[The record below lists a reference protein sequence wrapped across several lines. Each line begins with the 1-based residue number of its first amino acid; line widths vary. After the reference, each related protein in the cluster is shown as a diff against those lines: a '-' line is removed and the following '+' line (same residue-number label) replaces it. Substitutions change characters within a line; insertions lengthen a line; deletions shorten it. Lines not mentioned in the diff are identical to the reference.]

1 LNSLVRFFIIIC
13 ALIFISPVLALAG
26 EALHALFATEARL
39 SQELLI
45 RYAGNSILLLLGSV
59 GGAVFFGCFS
69 AYLCSRFEF
78 AGRRALLLLSLLP
91 LAVPSYL
98 VAYTWVD
105 FLIAQGVHGG
115 SLRNLPVTCLIF
127 SLCLAPYVFLPTYG
141 ALTQVSA
148 SLSESARLLGKGP
161 FRVFFLIELPLV
173 RAAVFAGSLLAGME
187 VLADFGTVDFMAV
200 DTWSTG
206 IYRSWFGYGDRTRA
220 ALFSLLLFM
229 FSGTLLFAEARL
241 RERKNLAGRG
251 RSASLVRRRPLP
263 SALWFP
269 SFLIAACPVL
279 LGCLLPSLILFKS
292 SFTDATAQLWTST
305 LMPAATTLI
314 MASSAGVLVLL
325 LGIVFVYALRFS
337 FGRIWSSVV
346 RLASLGYALP
356 GGVIGI
362 GFLVLLAPFSMTGSV
377 VGLLLAYC
385 VRFATIGVST
395 IEAGWSAIPRAYEEQ
410 ARLLGRTQGGVIR
423 SVSLPLL
430 RKSLACVFILTC
442 IDVIKEL
449 PATMLLRPFDFE
461 TLSIRTYNLASDE
474 RLAETAP
481 SSLLMVV
488 LSLAGILLAAR
499 FGAFSLTQTDQN
511 GSANEN

>member
-1 LNSLVRFFIIIC
+1 MNLLVRFFIIIC
-13 ALIFISPVLALAG
+13 AIVFIAPILALAG
-26 EALHALFATEARL
+26 EALPALFASQAGL
-39 SQELLI
+39 SQDLLM

-59 GGAVFFGCFS
+59 IGAVFFGCFS

-78 AGRRALLLLSLLP
+78 AGRRLLLLLSVLP

-115 SLRNLPVTCLIF
+115 ALRNLPVTCLIF

-141 ALTQVSA
+141 ALTQFSA

-161 FRVFFLIELPLV
+161 VRVFFLIELPLV
-173 RAAVFAGSLLAGME
+173 RAAVFTGALLAGME

-220 ALFSLLLFM
+220 ALFSLLLFV

-241 RERKNLAGRG
+241 REKKNLAGRG

-263 SALWFP
+263 PALWLP
-269 SFLIAACPVL
+269 CFLLASCPVL
-279 LGCLLPSLILFKS
+279 LGCLLPSFILLES
-292 SFTDATAQLWTST
+292 SLTDATPQLWTST
-305 LMPAATTLI
+305 LAPAATTLM
-314 MASSAGVLVLL
+314 MASSAGIMVLL
-325 LGIVFVYALRFS
+325 LGVVFVYTLRLS
-337 FGRIWSSVV
+337 FGPVWNSIV

-362 GFLVLLAPFSMTGSV
+362 GFLILLAPFSMTGSIT
-377 VGLLLAYC
+377 GLLLAYC

-410 ARLLGRTQGGVIR
+410 ARLLGRSQGGVLH

-474 RLAETAP
+474 RLSETAP

-488 LSLAGILLAAR
+488 LSLAGILLASR

-511 GSANEN
+511 GSTHEK